1 MPPMRSLLLIAVLFP
16 EVSAA
21 GEPRGW
27 RLGTEVGGFFL
38 KTPGATWSPGPS
50 LGLQIKKALP
60 SGASWGFTTRLS
72 ATRLEGANGIWSQGD
87 LSESTLDAV
96 AVHNQWLMTFRYGPD
111 FQSAS
116 PQIRFGFLLDGAIGV
131 DRVRTHADLANPAG
145 IQRISTTE
153 GLPLVQ
159 AGLGMRVL
167 FRDSFALNT
176 RLSGQILFTFDRGE
190 RGGGDD
196 LRVLFALLP
205 GVECV
210 GHF

>member
-1 MPPMRSLLLIAVLFP
+1 MRILLLIAVLLP
-16 EVSAA
+16 GVSSAEES
-21 GEPRGW
+21 GGW

-38 KTPGATWSPGPS
+38 KTPGATWSPSPS
-50 LGLQIKKALP
+50 AGLQIRKTLP

-72 ATRLEGANGIWSQGD
+72 ATRLKGTNGIWSQGA
-87 LSESTLDAV
+87 LSDSALDAV
-96 AVHNQWLMTFRYGPD
+96 AVHNQWLMTLRYGPD
-111 FQSAS
+111 FQSAN
-116 PQIRFGFLLDGAIGV
+116 PQIRIGVLVDGAIGI
-131 DRVRTHADLANPAG
+131 DRVRTHADLASPSG
-145 IQRISTTE
+145 LERISTTE

-159 AGLGMRVL
+159 AGLGMHVL

-176 RLSGQILFTFDRGE
+176 TLSGQMLFTFDRGE

-196 LRVLFALLP
+196 LRVLFALSP